1 MIKSTGSAFE
11 NFVGGEYTTV
21 VEVDDRIFNIF
32 VDLRYGYGEV
42 AVRPLVIGIS
52 GVERWDANVVAG
64 WK

>member
-1 MIKSTGSAFE
+1 M
-11 NFVGGEYTTV
+11 GGEYTTM